1 MEQTKFFEYR
11 QNNSGGRFDI
21 DDTLT
26 VRVIVEAK
34 DQKQAIQI
42 GENLGIYFNGC
53 DEGLDCSCCGDRWYE
68 PHEINLQYGIL
79 SDDELK
85 EMTLAY
91 KGEIVPT
98 RFKTSVRDGR
108 NKDFVFAD
116 VEEYAR
122 YMTDKWGH
130 SMDKPDTRIF
140 YLDGTVKEFFR
151 RKSPHKI

>member
-11 QNNSGGRFDI
+11 QNNSGGGFNVN
-21 DDTLT
+21 DTLT
-26 VRVIVEAK
+26 VLVIVEAK

-42 GENLGIYFNGC
+42 GESLGIYFNGC
-53 DEGLDCSCCGDRWYE
+53 DKGMDCPCCGDRWYE
-68 PHEINLQYGIL
+68 PDEVNLHYGIL
-79 SDDELK
+79 SDDELE
-85 EMTLAY
+85 EMALGY

-98 RFKTSVRDGR
+98 RFKTYAREGK

-122 YMTDKWGH
+122 YMTDKWGYA
-130 SMDKPDTRIF
+130 MDKPDTRIF

-151 RKSPHKI
+151 

>member
-34 DQKQAIQI
+34 DQEQAIRI

-68 PHEINLQYGIL
+68 PHEVNLQYGLL

-98 RFKTSVRDGR
+98 RYKRRENKD
-108 NKDFVFAD
+108 KDFVFAD
-116 VEEYAR
+116 VGEYAR
-122 YMTDKWGH
+122 YMTDKWGYA
-130 SMDKPDTRIF
+130 MDKPDTRIF

-151 RKSPHKI
+151 

>member
-1 MEQTKFFEYR
+1 MEQTNFFEYR
-11 QNNSGGRFDI
+11 QNNSGGRFNI

-34 DQKQAIQI
+34 DKEQAIQI

-53 DEGLDCSCCGDRWYE
+53 DEGRDCPCCGDRWYE
-68 PHEINLQYGIL
+68 PDEVDLRYGTL
-79 SDDELK
+79 SNEEAK
-85 EMTLAY
+85 EMALAY

-98 RFKTSVRDGR
+98 RFKTYARKDK

-116 VEEYAR
+116 VGEYAR

-130 SMDKPDTRIF
+130 AMDKPDTRIF
-140 YLDGTVKEFFR
+140 YLDGTVKEFSKIST
-151 RKSPHKI
+151 RKS